1 MLSFLLNRLS
11 IVLALAFL
19 MPTTAFAGL
28 VEYAVILVLADGS
41 ASTYEVCLY
50 NPADTEESTFLEFDP
65 SQPGDPSDRQEVVVA
80 PGQTECRE
88 FVGLP
93 NGALLK
99 IDTVPGESEGVGGGV
114 SDIPIFGSSGNDV
127 ISYACGERPAFLRKL
142 AVQLFLKNAG
152 VRTGSIWL
160 SDVIV
165 VKEVDKSTP
174 KL

>member
-19 MPTTAFAGL
+19 MPTTAFAGF
-28 VEYAVILVLADGS
+28 VEYAVILLLADGS

-65 SQPGDPSDRQEVVVA
+65 SQPGGPSDRQEVVVA

-99 IDTVPGESEGVGGGV
+99 IDTVPGESKGVGGGV

-127 ISYACGERPAFLRKL
+127 ISYAGERPAFLRKL

-152 VRTGSIWL
+152 VRTGSIGL

-165 VKEVDKSTP
+165 VKEFDSASP